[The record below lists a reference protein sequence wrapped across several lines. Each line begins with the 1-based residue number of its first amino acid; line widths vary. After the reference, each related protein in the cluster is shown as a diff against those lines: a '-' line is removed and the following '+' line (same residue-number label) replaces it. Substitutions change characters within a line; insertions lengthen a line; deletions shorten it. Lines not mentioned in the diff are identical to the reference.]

1 MYQRML
7 LVIALMLA
15 ASTAWGQVPSTSSEG
30 RATKELLER
39 IDKLEKRV
47 EELEARLGNTAAPPS
62 TAAAVSPAQ
71 NPVRDEQMA
80 GMEHPQA
87 STSAAQ
93 QATVQEA
100 EAHYPSL
107 AI

>member
-15 ASTAWGQVPSTSSEG
+15 ASTAWGQVPSTSGEG
-30 RATKELLER
+30 GATKELLER

-47 EELEARLGNTAAPPS
+47 VELEARLGNTTAPPS
-62 TAAAVSPAQ
+62 IAVSPAQ
-71 NPVRDEQMA
+71 NPAREEQMA
-80 GMEHPQA
+80 GMEHSQT

-107 AI
+107 A